1 MRISIKELVLFAL
14 LGTIMFVS
22 KIIMEPLPNIH
33 ILAALVTTYTIV
45 YRVKALIPIYVFA
58 AINLT
63 YAFFYSSPLWALPYF
78 YIWTILWGVVML
90 LPKSMPKRVALPV
103 YMVVCAIHGFLY
115 GTLYAP
121 AQALMFGL
129 SFKGTIAWIISGLPF
144 DAIHGIGNIVC
155 SLLVLPLSSAL
166 KHTTKNLS

>member
-1 MRISIKELVLFAL
+1 MRINLKELVLFAL

-22 KIIMEPLPNIH
+22 KLVMEFLPNIH

-45 YRVKALIPIYVFA
+45 YRAKALIPIYIFA
-58 AINLT
+58 FLMFI
-63 YAFFYSSPLWALPYF
+63 YAGFSLWALPYF

-90 LPKSMPKRVALPV
+90 LPKQMPKKIAIPV
-103 YMVVCAIHGFLY
+103 YMVVCAMHGFLY

-129 SFKGTIAWIISGLPF
+129 SFKGTITWIISGLPF

-166 KHTTKNLS
+166 KQATKNLS

>member
-1 MRISIKELVLFAL
+1 MRINLKELVLFSL
-14 LGTIMFVS
+14 LGTIMFIS
-22 KIIMEPLPNIH
+22 KIVMESLPNIH

-45 YRVKALIPIYVFA
+45 YRAKALIPIYIFA
-58 AINLT
+58 VLISI
-63 YAFFYSSPLWALPYF
+63 YGGFSLWSLPYF
-78 YIWTILWGVVML
+78 YIWTILWGAVML
-90 LPKSMPKRVALPV
+90 LPKSMPKKVALPV
-103 YMVVCAIHGFLY
+103 YMVVCAMHGFLY
-115 GTLYAP
+115 GTMYAP

-129 SFKGTIAWIISGLPF
+129 SFKGTITWIISGLPF